1 MTARFILGTP
11 ITPTGVLHGLFQR
24 RTPQHR
30 PGRRPLRR
38 IRQNDPLLRKPRPAA
53 ESRRT
58 ESGYRQYGAAEVHTL
73 RFIRRARTLGFG
85 MAEIAA
91 LLQLWQDRERASKEV
106 KRIALER
113 IEDLEKKIGEMQA
126 MKNTLENLA
135 LGCQGDDRP
144 DCPILDDLASQ
155 RPELPKSRPLDQILP

>member
-1 MTARFILGTP
+1 MVCSSAERLNIGQAAARSGVSAKMIRYYESLG
-11 ITPTGVLHGLFQR
+11 
-24 RTPQHR
+24 
-30 PGRRPLRR
+30 
-38 IRQNDPLLRKPRPAA
+38 LLPKVG
-53 ESRRT
+53 RT